1 MNLQEESRM
10 NELISERDAP
20 LQKANLHA
28 IPQALPAKRWYFA
41 NFSSVAA
48 AVAFVNAAPAQL
60 AGEISGVARN
70 DGTVG
75 MFYFL

>member
-1 MNLQEESRM
+1 M
-10 NELISERDAP
+10 NEMISEQDAL

-28 IPQALPAKRWYFA
+28 IPAALPVQRWYFL
-41 NFSSVAA
+41 NFSNVTAA
-48 AVAFVNAAPAQL
+48 LAFVNAAPGQL